1 MKFPHCGGT
10 KDYGTQMEHFLT
22 NFIPT
27 LIVGLSLGSL
37 FGLVGVAY
45 TVIINASQLV
55 NFGQG
60 DYAMLG
66 VAVCWFFVSILGL
79 PLWAAF
85 FIAIAA
91 GGLLGIVTNYAIVSP
106 LLKKSEIHEFY
117 PILGTM
123 AVGTIAAGGVGVY
136 TKYYWMPIERFLGQ
150 EPWKFGYVY
159 MDTQGIIII
168 ISTVILVIG
177 YWLLLNKTNVGT
189 AFRATGFNREVSQL
203 MGIRT
208 SRMVGLSFVISGV
221 IAAVAGIVCAP
232 LSAFTAKDGLPLA
245 VNGFI
250 AIIVGGWGNPYAA
263 VLGGITLG
271 LLRAWLTGYLSSAHA
286 ELGTFF
292 VLIIVLTVKPNGLFA
307 GFMLPK
313 MKEE

>member
-1 MKFPHCGGT
+1 
-10 KDYGTQMEHFLT
+10 
-22 NFIPT
+22 
-27 LIVGLSLGSL
+27 
-37 FGLVGVAY
+37 
-45 TVIINASQLV
+45 
-55 NFGQG
+55 
-60 DYAMLG
+60 
-66 VAVCWFFVSILGL
+66 
-79 PLWAAF
+79 
-85 FIAIAA
+85 
-91 GGLLGIVTNYAIVSP
+91 
-106 LLKKSEIHEFY
+106 
-117 PILGTM
+117 
-123 AVGTIAAGGVGVY
+123 
-136 TKYYWMPIERFLGQ
+136 
-150 EPWKFGYVY
+150 
-159 MDTQGIIII
+159 
-168 ISTVILVIG
+168 
-177 YWLLLNKTNVGT
+177 
-189 AFRATGFNREVSQL
+189 

-250 AIIVGGWGNPYAA
+250 ALIVGGWGNPYAA

-292 VLIIVLTVKPNGLFA
+292 VLMIVLTVKPNGLFA

>member
-1 MKFPHCGGT
+1 
-10 KDYGTQMEHFLT
+10 MEHFLS

-37 FGLVGVAY
+37 FGLVGVAF

-60 DYAMLG
+60 DYAMFG
-66 VAVCWFFVSILGL
+66 VAVCWYFVSILGW

-85 FIAIAA
+85 LAA
-91 GGLLGIVTNYAIVSP
+91 TVCGGLLGVLTNYAIVSP
-106 LLKKSEIHEFY
+106 LLKRPEVHEFY

-123 AVGTIAAGGVGVY
+123 AVGIIAAGAVGVY
-136 TKYYWMPIERFLGQ
+136 TKYYWMPIDRFFGK
-150 EPWKFGYVY
+150 EPWTLGGFFF
-159 MDTQGIIII
+159 DAQGLIIIAA
-168 ISTVILVIG
+168 TLILVFC
-177 YWLLLNKTNVGT
+177 YWLLLNKTLIG
-189 AFRATGFNREVSQL
+189 AALRATGFNREVSIL
-203 MGIRT
+203 LGIRT
-208 SRMVGLSFVISGV
+208 SSMVGLSFFISGV
-221 IAAVAGIVCAP
+221 IAAVAGVLCAP

-250 AIIVGGWGNPYAA
+250 ALIVGGWGNPYAS

-271 LLRAWLTGYLSSAHA
+271 LLRAWLTGYFSSAHA

-292 VLIIVLTVKPNGLFA
+292 VLMIVLTLKPNGLFA
-307 GFMLPK
+307 GFMIPK
-313 MKEE
+313 IREE